1 MNYQKI
7 KLNLSEAGRR
17 VDAGDLHAADLIIRS
32 MVGQGM
38 TRADM
43 DVNLTSEQIRKLR
56 EFAKSKK

>member
-32 MVGQGM
+32 MVGKGM

-43 DVNLTSEQIRKLR
+43 DANLTKEQMRKLR
-56 EFAKSKK
+56 AHAKKN